1 MSFICPFF
9 WSCYVCFFVVYLG
22 RWCSEIFNNQKWAL
36 NYKRLRTT
44 AIGYISNPPKEKNM
58 YFVLL
63 DELTLEALLLDFSCN
78 GTETYLLLIRCK
90 IELFFTN
97 MSCEQL
103 NSMNIST
110 GVGFAGWICEACSF
124 ACVC

>member
-1 MSFICPFF
+1 
-9 WSCYVCFFVVYLG
+9 
-22 RWCSEIFNNQKWAL
+22 
-36 NYKRLRTT
+36 
-44 AIGYISNPPKEKNM
+44 M
-58 YFVLL
+58 YFVVL

-78 GTETYLLLIRCK
+78 GTETYFLHKRCK

-110 GVGFAGWICEACSF
+110 GVGFTGWICEACSF
-124 ACVC
+124 ACAC